1 MQGIVIQL
9 GSTEKELQM
18 AYNKMATLNQ
28 GILKEKA
35 TQDSLRVELFF
46 VKVEYQNS
54 HARLKALRNS
64 LEEFNDFFEGF
75 TTLTEIVKDKIFI
88 AMSNMYFF
96 NQSKGMQVDSVLS
109 SIMFVC
115 LILQMCSLLRPQ
127 LLNIRNILLR
137 SLA

>member
-35 TQDSLRVELFF
+35 TQDSLRVELFI

-115 LILQMCSLLRPQ
+115 LILQMCSLLRP
-127 LLNIRNILLR
+127 
-137 SLA
+137 